1 MKRLINGY
9 ENRVNEF
16 ISKMIDNP
24 IVIRNNKEKQMTTR
38 EELYAKSSNKILD
51 KKGFV
56 FKSYKSDK
64 ERINEIVKDKEFIE
78 NILSKNSEKLK
89 KQEFDQK
96 LKQINYFQPSMRFK
110 KRTGLEQIYDLFKKK
125 EHLNT
130 EQKVLYNELVK
141 MGLIHQN
148 YIQYKQDEAE
158 SDNNNKQLERNFNS
172 TDNIFNK
179 KNNYYLLNNDSL
191 SNEEKYKKLLHDKIL
206 TERKNMLIKRKAILH
221 FGNKIKRIKNEKS
234 IKTNGENYQKTHFKA
249 MENIALFK
257 ASTMDRKLFKV
268 SSYEDLM
275 QQHNIKESNKI
286 FYKTITSNF
295 RKSEKKIKINCKNA
309 LQKKNQKSK
318 KMININLNDINNT
331 DQISVKIENNIN
343 NNDDF
348 HPNEKI
354 DIIKCNEYS
363 NKRKKELDLINEEK
377 ILKDLELTREIMNT
391 NPLLFQLYF
400 KNYKINADMISKQNK
415 KIIKNS
421 FSLDKLKKVK
431 KIAFTNNNKRVN
443 DLSNSKEIENY
454 YELLKREDKV
464 LIDGKFYQKSD
475 TDIIAKK
482 ILKKC
487 NWNNYEKKHKN
498 EEGRGK
504 LMFTNGLTVKEF
516 EMKYGLLP

>member
-9 ENRVNEF
+9 ENRVKEF

-24 IVIRNNKEKQMTTR
+24 IVIRNLKEKQMTTR
-38 EELYAKSSNKILD
+38 EELYTKSSNKIID

-56 FKSYKSDK
+56 FKSYRSDK

-89 KQEFDQK
+89 KQELAQK

-148 YIQYKQDEAE
+148 YIQYKQDDAE
-158 SDNNNKQLERNFNS
+158 SENNKHLERNFNS
-172 TDNIFNK
+172 TDNIFYK
-179 KNNYYLLNNDSL
+179 KNTYYLLNNDSL

-221 FGNKIKRIKNEKS
+221 FGNKIKKIKNEKS
-234 IKTNGENYQKTHFKA
+234 GKTNDENYQKTHFKA

-257 ASTMDRKLFKV
+257 ASTIDRKLFKV

-295 RKSEKKIKINCKNA
+295 KKSEKKIKINFKNTH
-309 LQKKNQKSK
+309 QKKKSK
-318 KMININLNDINNT
+318 KAININLNDINNT

-343 NNDDF
+343 NNDDI
-348 HPNEKI
+348 HYNENF

-363 NKRKKELDLINEEK
+363 NKRKKEFDEEK

-400 KNYKINADMISKQNK
+400 RNYKINADMISNKNK

-421 FSLDKLKKVK
+421 FSLDKLKTVK
-431 KIAFTNNNKRVN
+431 KIAFTNTNKRVN
-443 DLSNSKEIENY
+443 DLSSSKEIDNY

-464 LIDGKFYQKSD
+464 LIDGKLYPKSD
-475 TDIIAKK
+475 PDIIAKK
-482 ILKKC
+482 VLKKC
-487 NWNNYEKKHKN
+487 NWSNYEKKHKN